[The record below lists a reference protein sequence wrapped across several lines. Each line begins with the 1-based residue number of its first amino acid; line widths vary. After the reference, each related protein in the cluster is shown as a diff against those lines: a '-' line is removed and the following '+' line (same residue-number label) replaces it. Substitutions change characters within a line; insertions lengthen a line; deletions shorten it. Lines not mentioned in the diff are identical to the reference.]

1 MFLSQDNLYNPLSLK
16 EEYLSL
22 KEEYLQ
28 LSFPNSDPK
37 YIIKIY
43 LSKNKGAII
52 FKIEEIN
59 NVTHYFYEKFD
70 PRDFS
75 KKYKGIISQ
84 ENILAAFNDIKKIIK
99 EKEIK
104 IEEGKKKIYLI
115 FLQKNENERADVI
128 FILRK
133 KYICQNKI
141 NKIYIEKINSNLK
154 ILKSIEIKMNNLDK
168 TLEDHDIIINNV
180 KNKITNINNKIQNIY
195 NEINNINNALKNS
208 FKPKEKEFI
217 KDNTNVS
224 NKKITINKNPK
235 IRQSVFLLV
244 FLNIFFFILIY
255 NLFNC
260 FSSVKKDF
268 DITTEQREKFY
279 DKFPI
284 IETIFGEYSNNF
296 ESEIT
301 KHNGNKTSMIEYN
314 SFEINDIIK
323 NLDLRTIFL
332 DTNLNLINNQEVLKS
347 IQSEIIEI
355 KNNSI
360 REVNLI
366 LKYSKENSL
375 NNFSNNLQSNK
386 ENLIYIQNKKGK
398 IIYIFSSN
406 IIKLIEDIMN
416 KKLEKVKNNI
426 IYIFKEK
433 ENCEENISKENIFKE
448 TIDIIFS
455 FINSYDNSYIE
466 NVYDLKIYEV
476 NYTICI

>member
-1 MFLSQDNLYNPLSLK
+1 MFLSQDNLYNP
-16 EEYLSL
+16 LSL

-168 TLEDHDIIINNV
+168 TLEDHNIIINNV
-180 KNKITNINNKIQNIY
+180 KNKIMNINNKIQNIY

-260 FSSVKKDF
+260 FSSVKKEF

>member
-1 MFLSQDNLYNPLSLK
+1 MFLSQDNLYNP
-16 EEYLSL
+16 LSL

-115 FLQKNENERADVI
+115 FLQKNENEKADVI

-168 TLEDHDIIINNV
+168 TLEDHNIIINNV

-260 FSSVKKDF
+260 FSSVKEDF

-284 IETIFGEYSNNF
+284 IETIFGEYSDNF
-296 ESEIT
+296 KSEIT
-301 KHNGNKTSMIEYN
+301 KHNGNKTSIIEYN
-314 SFEINDIIK
+314 SLEINDIIK

-416 KKLEKVKNNI
+416 KKLEKVRNNI

>member
-16 EEYLSL
+16 EEYL
-22 KEEYLQ
+22 Q
-28 LSFPNSDPK
+28 LSFPYSDPK

-115 FLQKNENERADVI
+115 FLQKNENEKADVI

-168 TLEDHDIIINNV
+168 TLEDHNIIINNV

-224 NKKITINKNPK
+224 NKKITINTNSK

-332 DTNLNLINNQEVLKS
+332 DTNLNLINNQEILKS

-416 KKLEKVKNNI
+416 KKLEKVRNNI

-455 FINSYDNSYIE
+455 FIKSYDNSYIE
-466 NVYDLKIYEV
+466 NAYDLKIYEI

>member
-1 MFLSQDNLYNPLSLK
+1 MFLSQNNLYNP
-16 EEYLSL
+16 LSL

-28 LSFPNSDPK
+28 LSFPNLEPK

-59 NVTHYFYEKFD
+59 IVTHYFYEKFD

-84 ENILAAFNDIKKIIK
+84 ENILAAFNDIKKIIQ

-104 IEEGKKKIYLI
+104 IEEGRKKIYLI
-115 FLQKNENERADVI
+115 FLQKNENEKADII

-133 KYICQNKI
+133 KYVCQNKI
-141 NKIYIEKINSNLK
+141 NRTYIEKINNNLK
-154 ILKSIEIKMNNLDK
+154 ILKNIEIKTNNLDK
-168 TLEDHDIIINNV
+168 TLEDHNIIINNV

-195 NEINNINNALKNS
+195 NDINNINNALKYP
-208 FKPKEKEFI
+208 FKPKEKESI
-217 KDNTNVS
+217 RQNTNVS
-224 NKKITINKNPK
+224 NKKIIISKNPK
-235 IRQSVFLLV
+235 IGQSVFLLV

-260 FSSVKKDF
+260 FFSVKEDF
-268 DITTEQREKFY
+268 DITNEQREKFFE
-279 DKFPI
+279 KLPI
-284 IETIFGEYSNNF
+284 IDTIFGEYSDNF
-296 ESEIT
+296 ENKKI
-301 KHNGNKTSMIEYN
+301 KQNGNKTSMAEYN
-314 SFEINDIIK
+314 NFEINGIIK
-323 NLDLRTIFL
+323 NLDLRTIFM
-332 DTNLNLINNQEVLKS
+332 DTNLNLNMNEEVLKS
-347 IQSEIIEI
+347 IQSEIKEL

-366 LKYSKENSL
+366 LKYSKGNST

-386 ENLIYIQNKKGK
+386 ENLIYIENKKGK

-406 IIKLIEDIMN
+406 IIRLIEDIKN

-426 IYIFKEK
+426 IYIFREK
-433 ENCEENISKENIFKE
+433 ENCEENISKDNIFRE
-448 TIDIIFS
+448 AIDIIFS
-455 FINSYDNSYIE
+455 FVNSYDNSYVE
-466 NVYDLKIYEV
+466 NIYDIKIYEV
-476 NYTICI
+476 NYTACI